1 MSDISKVL
9 IRNAIPT
16 DIPVLVDLLAELF
29 SLEPDFP
36 IVKSAQLQGLTLLFQ
51 ESNAYIFV
59 AEYHGKVV
67 GMVTL
72 QSHISTGFGV
82 RDLLLEDL
90 VVTQALRGQGIGTRL
105 LQAAE
110 NAAKE
115 IGCQRLRLS
124 ADEHNTPTTVFY
136 AQHGWKPGRM
146 RSWYR
151 ILD

>member
-1 MSDISKVL
+1 L
-9 IRNAIPT
+9 IRKALAA
-16 DIPVLVDLLAELF
+16 DIPVMADLLAELF

-36 IVKSAQLQGLTLLFQ
+36 IVKTAQLQGLTLLLQ
-51 ESNAYIFV
+51 EPNAFVFV
-59 AEYHGKVV
+59 AESLGQVV
-67 GMVTL
+67 GMVSL

-90 VVTQALRGQGIGTRL
+90 VVTHTLRGQGIGTML
-105 LQAAE
+105 LQTAE
-110 NAAKE
+110 KTAKE
-115 IGCQRLRLS
+115 IGCLRLRLS